1 MEIIT
6 GIERRRNWPLEQ
18 KLAVLAE
25 ASRGSESAASVA
37 RRHDIRPQQLYRWRR
52 ELRQGRLDG
61 NELEPPTFLP
71 VSLAGHEEP
80 DAEPVPAAPRRA
92 GRRRAATGSRVEIVL
107 ANGRVLRVD
116 AAIEAEVLQRLVGAL
131 ETA

>member
-6 GIERRRNWPLEQ
+6 GVERRRSWPLER

-61 NELEPPTFLP
+61 GEPALPTFLP
-71 VSLAGHEEP
+71 VSLADHERP
-80 DAEPVPAAPRRA
+80 DAEPTPASMQRA
-92 GRRRAATGSRVEIVL
+92 GRRRATTGSRSEQR
-107 ANGRVLRVD
+107 RVGKECVSTCR
-116 AAIEAEVLQRLVGAL
+116 AR
-131 ETA
+131 